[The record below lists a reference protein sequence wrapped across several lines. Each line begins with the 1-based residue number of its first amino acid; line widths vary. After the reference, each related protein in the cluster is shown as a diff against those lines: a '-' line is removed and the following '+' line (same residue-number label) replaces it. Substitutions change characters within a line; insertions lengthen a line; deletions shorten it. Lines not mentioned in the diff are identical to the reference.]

1 MPTWVDIVDRIIGRI
16 EIAMEGDW
24 VGEFHPTEHKRRGF
38 PTSQLI
44 DYTLEPNPDAED
56 DNGGRAQA
64 PPPQKLTL
72 AFSTADVVVL
82 GWRLGTLA
90 DKLRENDLATVHV
103 LPKRF
108 GELDRS
114 KPFVASITVE
124 PITEGKT
131 RG

>member
-1 MPTWVDIVDRIIGRI
+1 MLTKEDCYTTSGKYCACI
-16 EIAMEGDW
+16 
-24 VGEFHPTEHKRRGF
+24 EFHLSEHKRRGF
-38 PTSQLI
+38 PTSQLM

-64 PPPQKLTL
+64 PQKLAL

>member
-1 MPTWVDIVDRIIGRI
+1 MLTKEDCYTTSGKYCACI
-16 EIAMEGDW
+16 
-24 VGEFHPTEHKRRGF
+24 EFHLTEHKRRGF
-38 PTSQLI
+38 HTSQLM
-44 DYTLEPNPDAED
+44 DYTLEPNTDAED

-64 PPPQKLTL
+64 PPQKLSL

-108 GELDRS
+108 GELDRN
-114 KPFVASITVE
+114 KPFVADIQIN
-124 PITEGKT
+124 PINPVKNT
-131 RG
+131 R